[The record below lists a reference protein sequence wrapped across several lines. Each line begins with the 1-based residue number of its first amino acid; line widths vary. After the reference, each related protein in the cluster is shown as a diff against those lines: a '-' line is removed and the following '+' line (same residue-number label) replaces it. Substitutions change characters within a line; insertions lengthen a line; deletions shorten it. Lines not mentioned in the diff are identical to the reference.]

1 VVREK
6 GENEPVPRKSDA
18 VHVST
23 TRRQYKDRVYT
34 AHLLRRSYREDGKVK
49 NETLA
54 NLSPLPDPA
63 IDAIRAVLKGQTLVP
78 FDSQFDIT
86 RSVQHGAVAAV
97 WGLSQRIG
105 LTNILGPIC
114 PERDDALALI
124 VSQVVEPASKASYN
138 SWWQDNSM
146 GIDLG
151 LTGAHTDRAY
161 RALDWLYE
169 RKDAI
174 ETALV
179 AEHLGEG
186 AMVCCDLSSSW
197 VEGSHCPRAAFGHS
211 KEGKRGKRQIEYG
224 AVATTLGLPLAIEG
238 FAGNTSDPASFAH
251 AVEVVRNRFH
261 LPSVVFVG
269 DRGTI
274 TKARI
279 EQLRQLPGLS
289 WITALR
295 APQIRAL
302 VEDYSIQPSFFDQ
315 SNLAEIAS
323 HPNYPGER
331 LVVCRNPELA
341 EERAHKRLALLDA
354 TEADL
359 TQVKVAVDA
368 GRLHDPARIGMR
380 VGKVVGRHK
389 VAKHFQLDI
398 VAGKLF
404 FSRKQESIDSE
415 AALDGIYVIR
425 TCVGADVLTAAQT
438 VAIYKS
444 LSNLERDFRTM
455 KTVEVEI
462 RPIRHHL
469 ADRVRAHAFLC
480 MLAAH
485 LVWYLRREWAE
496 LTFRDQ
502 SPQPHPDPVAKAH
515 RSQAAS
521 TKAASRHQPD
531 GAEVRS
537 FQALLDHLATL
548 TRNTCQVPGTDLTIE
563 KLSIPTPT
571 QRRAFELLQIPI
583 PLGFMSTRQIPV

>member
-1 VVREK
+1 M
-6 GENEPVPRKSDA
+6 PRKSNA

-23 TRRQYKDRVYT
+23 TSRQYKDRVYT

-54 NLSPLPDPA
+54 NLSHLPGPA

-78 FDSQFDIT
+78 FGSQFDIT
-86 RSVQHGAVAAV
+86 RSLPHGAVAAV

-105 LTNILGPIC
+105 LTNILGPAC

-124 VSQVVEPASKASYN
+124 VSQVAEPASKASYS

-146 GIDLG
+146 GVDLDLAG
-151 LTGAHTDRAY
+151 SHTDRAD

-174 ETALV
+174 EAALV
-179 AEHLGEG
+179 TKHLGEG
-186 AMVCCDLSSSW
+186 AMVCYDLSSSW
-197 VEGSHCPRAAFGHS
+197 VEGSHCPLAAFGHS

-224 AVATTLGLPLAIEG
+224 AVATTQGLPLAIEV

-251 AVEVVRNRFH
+251 EVEVVRDRFH
-261 LPSVVFVG
+261 LQNVVFVG
-269 DRGTI
+269 DRGMI
-274 TKARI
+274 TQARI
-279 EQLRQLPGLS
+279 EQLRQLPGLG

-302 VEDYSIQPSFFDQ
+302 VEDYSIQPSLFDQ

-323 HPNYPGER
+323 HPDYPGER

-341 EERAHKRLALLDA
+341 EERARKRPALLDA
-354 TEADL
+354 TESDL
-359 TQVKVAVDA
+359 AQVEVAVDS

-398 VAGKLF
+398 VEGKF
-404 FSRKQESIDSE
+404 SFSRKQESIASE
-415 AALDGIYVIR
+415 TALDGVYVIR

-438 VAIYKS
+438 VATYKS

-455 KTVEVEI
+455 KTVDVEI

-485 LVWYLRREWAE
+485 LVWYLRRDWAE

-502 SPQPHPDPVAKAH
+502 SPETHIDPVAKAQ
-515 RSQAAS
+515 RSKAAS
-521 TKAASRHQPD
+521 TKAARRHQPD
-531 GAEVRS
+531 GAEVRP
-537 FQALLDHLATL
+537 FQGLLDHLATL

-563 KLSIPTPT
+563 QLSVPTPT
-571 QRRAFELLQIPI
+571 QHRAFELLQIPI
-583 PLGFMSTRQIPV
+583 PLSFMSTRQVPT